1 MEGRE
6 VEGLTVLPFGLI
18 TNYLRRTRED
28 KHLNIWPQTSLK
40 DDGTAMNQPFTVK
53 VNWEGGR
60 VPHIGSIYV
69 K

>member
-28 KHLNIWPQTSLK
+28 KHLNICPQTSLK
-40 DDGTAMNQPFTVK
+40 DDGNSYESTFYRQGQL
-53 VNWEGGR
+53 GGR
-60 VPHIGSIYV
+60 QGTAHREHLC
-69 K
+69 